1 MEKQINFKEELLK
14 LRKEIDKYKNEN
26 EELKKIKQ

>member
-1 MEKQINFKEELLK
+1 MENEINFKDELLK

-26 EELKKIKQ
+26 EELKK